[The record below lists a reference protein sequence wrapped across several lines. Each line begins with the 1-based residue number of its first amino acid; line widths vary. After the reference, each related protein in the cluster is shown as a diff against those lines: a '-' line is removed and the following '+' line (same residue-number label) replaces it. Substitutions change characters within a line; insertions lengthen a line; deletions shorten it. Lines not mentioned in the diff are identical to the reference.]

1 MANLKALRNRI
12 QGVTNTQQLTRAMK
26 LVAASKLRRAQEA
39 VEALR
44 PYANTLDQMIRHVGH
59 TAGADAH
66 PLLRRRE
73 LKKVRVLVLTSD
85 KGLCGAYNANV
96 NRAVEQYLQDE
107 APKFED
113 VELLV
118 VGRKGNEYL
127 SRREA
132 PIKKFYEDVLDK
144 VNYPTAA
151 TLGDEIAEA
160 YVSEDIDGLFIV
172 YNEFRSAM
180 IQTLT
185 WKQLLPMEEV
195 GEEVAER
202 LGNTEHILEPSK
214 EAVLDRMLPLYV
226 NTQIYRALLDSQAS
240 EMGARMTAMDNAT
253 NNAGDLIERLTLQY
267 NKARQ
272 EAITNEL
279 MDIVGGA
286 EALNG

>member
-1 MANLKALRNRI
+1 MANLKQLRRRI

-26 LVAASKLRRAQEA
+26 LVAAAKLRRAQEA

-44 PYANTLDQMIRHVGH
+44 PYAETLDQMIQHAAH

-73 LKKVRVLVLTSD
+73 MKKIRVLMLTSD
-85 KGLCGAYNANV
+85 KGLCGTFNANV
-96 NRAVEQYLQDE
+96 NRAVEQFLREE
-107 APKFED
+107 APKYEECE
-113 VELLV
+113 VLV
-118 VGRKGNEYL
+118 VGRKGEEYL
-127 SRREA
+127 SRRDA
-132 PIKKFYEDVLDK
+132 PIKKYYKGVLDK
-144 VNYPTAA
+144 VNYATAS
-151 TLGDEIAEA
+151 TLGDDIAKA

-172 YNEFRSAM
+172 YNQFRSAM

-185 WKQLLPMEEV
+185 WKQLLPMEKV
-195 GEEVAER
+195 GEGVAER
-202 LGNTEHILEPSK
+202 LGNAEHIYEPTK
-214 EAVLDRMLPLYV
+214 GEVLDRMLPLYV
-226 NTQIYRALLDSQAS
+226 DMQIYRALMESRAS

-253 NNAGDLIERLTLQY
+253 NNAADLIERLTLQY

>member
-1 MANLKALRNRI
+1 MANLKQLRRRI
-12 QGVTNTQQLTRAMK
+12 QGVKNTQQLTRAMK

-44 PYANTLDQMIRHVGH
+44 PYANTLDEMIRHVGH

-73 LKKVRVLVLTSD
+73 MKRIRVLVLTSD
-85 KGLCGAYNANV
+85 KGLCGTFNANV
-96 NRAVEQYLQDE
+96 NRAVETFLREE
-107 APKFED
+107 APNYEE
-113 VELLV
+113 VELLM

-127 SRREA
+127 SRRGA
-132 PIKKFYEDVLDK
+132 PIKEFYKDVLTQ
-144 VNYPTAA
+144 VNYSTAA
-151 TLGDEIAEA
+151 TLGDEISTAF
-160 YVSEDIDGLFIV
+160 VSEDIDGLFIV

-195 GEEVAER
+195 GDEVAER
-202 LGNTEHILEPSK
+202 LGNAEHIYEPTK
-214 EAVLDRMLPLYV
+214 DAVLDRMLPLYV
-226 NTQIYRALLDSQAS
+226 DTQIYRALLDSQAS

-253 NNAGDLIERLTLQY
+253 NNAADLIERLTLQY

>member
-1 MANLKALRNRI
+1 MANLKVLRRRI

-26 LVAASKLRRAQEA
+26 LVAAAKLRRAQEA

-44 PYANTLDQMIRHVGH
+44 PYAHTLDQMIRHAAH

-73 LKKVRVLVLTSD
+73 MKKVRILVLTSD
-85 KGLCGAYNANV
+85 KGLCGTFNANV
-96 NRAVEQYLQDE
+96 NRAVETFLKDE
-107 APKFED
+107 APKYEQ
-113 VELLV
+113 VEILV

-127 SRREA
+127 VRRDA
-132 PIKKFYEDVLDK
+132 PVKKFYQGILDK
-144 VNYPTAA
+144 VNYHTAA
-151 TLGDEIAEA
+151 TLGDD
-160 YVSEDIDGLFIV
+160 VSKAFVAEDIDGLFIV

-180 IQTLT
+180 IQTLS
-185 WKQLLPMEEV
+185 WKQLLPMEEM
-195 GEEVAER
+195 GDEVSGR
-202 LGNTEHILEPSK
+202 LGKAEHIYEPSK

-226 NTQIYRALLDSQAS
+226 DTQIYRALLDSQAS

-253 NNAGDLIERLTLQY
+253 NNAADLIERLTLQY

>member
-1 MANLKALRNRI
+1 MANLKQLRRRI

-26 LVAASKLRRAQEA
+26 LVAAAKLRRAQEA

-44 PYANTLDQMIRHVGH
+44 PYADTLDQMIQHAAL

-73 LKKVRVLVLTSD
+73 MKKVRVLVLTSD
-85 KGLCGAYNANV
+85 KGLCGTFNANV
-96 NRAVEQYLQDE
+96 NRAVEQYLRDKTRH
-107 APKFED
+107 PED
-113 VELLV
+113 VELLL

-127 SRREA
+127 SRRDA
-132 PIKKFYEDVLDK
+132 PIRKYYKGILDK
-144 VNYPTAA
+144 VNYHTAA
-151 TLGDEIAEA
+151 TLGDDISQA

-195 GEEVAER
+195 AEEAAER
-202 LGNTEHILEPSK
+202 LGNVEHIYEPTRS
-214 EAVLDRMLPLYV
+214 EVLDRMLPLYV
-226 NTQIYRALLDSQAS
+226 NTQIYRALMDSMAS

-253 NNAGDLIERLTLQY
+253 NNAADLIERLTLQY

-286 EALNG
+286 EALNE